1 MMNPTSVAATMSA
14 TGFAE
19 KPRRSISRE
28 AIICPSTNAAAT
40 AMPKP
45 VMEIGPSAMF
55 SAWCTG
61 ASEASRMA
69 SKCTISARLRRAE
82 ALRPALREPK
92 AADPRGVGRRALL
105 VVIADVPEGA
115 IVAGVHRERRVVLPA
130 QCACLRCFSIHEN
143 RLAKGELAP
152 RVVREPRGETLAG
165 EVGRAAEPRGV
176 GRRALLV
183 VIADVPE
190 GAIVAGVHRER

>member
-55 SAWCTG
+55 SAWCTV
-61 ASEASRMA
+61 ASEARSMA
-69 SKCTISARLRRAE
+69 SKCTISARLRSSRRRELERVERGRA
-82 ALRPALREPK
+82 
-92 AADPRGVGRRALL
+92 GRRAVQYGGGSERPLHRDLTERVRQGRLRSDRPSAADDLELHGDSGERHAVVAGHANHDIVRERLAGLGRL
-105 VVIADVPEGA
+105 VVS
-115 IVAGVHRERRVVLPA
+115 L
-130 QCACLRCFSIHEN
+130 
-143 RLAKGELAP
+143 
-152 RVVREPRGETLAG
+152 
-165 EVGRAAEPRGV
+165 
-176 GRRALLV
+176 
-183 VIADVPE
+183 
-190 GAIVAGVHRER
+190 